1 MKLTL
6 LNKEDYVFILAG
18 YKDDISKELYR
29 YVLCLLQFECLVLS
43 GFSSFDIGL
52 SSRLGSNVFEFEDYT
67 AEELSRIFEKQV
79 TRDKAGFSIE
89 SEGAALVAA
98 RRVCLNRGTK
108 GFGNARAMND
118 MRMQATDAAVLRR
131 DLEFSR
137 SGQLP
142 PAIILIVDII
152 GPPPK
157 HNVAIAALVKQ
168 VDRRGWEMAHHKFCL
183 IVGQLEENYRRE
195 LQGQEPL
202 PIQLNT
208 MMVGPPG
215 TGKTAVAKL
224 YAQLLHLTKFLTKGE
239 LIDKKAS
246 DFVGSHEGD
255 TQAKVNQHFA
265 DAQGSVLFIDEAY
278 NLMNDSYG
286 KNAINLLVE
295 RIQAGSD
302 IAVVLAGYEDKLKE
316 LMKVNAGLPSRFD
329 PDNAFKFENY
339 EPGHLLEIFKNM
351 VFDKGISIPDQE
363 DAFWKAVEDRID
375 EMRNSHPFGNVRDIE
390 NLLKTANSLRQAR
403 MMKKGSSSLL
413 VEDFKAPK
421 HNWRELLSN
430 LINVQHVVEEFER
443 LGNNVMVQKKLGSFD
458 RIEMMEHWTFVGE
471 PGTGK
476 TTLARAL
483 AQVLKDLE
491 ILPTNKV
498 VEATAGGT
506 DGSMRLVGGAVG
518 QSAPLV
524 SEAMTAAIGGVLF
537 VDEAYDLR
545 PRDVFR
551 EEAMNT
557 FVGNMT
563 QIMFKGKLAVVFAGY
578 EHHISELIGTNP
590 GLRSRFTRHL
600 VLKTFP
606 PKDCVELLHQV
617 AATKNMKL
625 PHTLDLLLLE
635 KFGELIL
642 RGNFGNARDV
652 HEIVF
657 KRIREEWSMEIQAAD
672 SVEDVQNKVVSE
684 GNICRAFDEIFK
696 MRPFTKQMAG
706 PSASFV
712 PGALMGPGGQNLAA
726 DQSVNLPVRTPVV
739 Y

>member
-1 MKLTL
+1 
-6 LNKEDYVFILAG
+6 
-18 YKDDISKELYR
+18 
-29 YVLCLLQFECLVLS
+29 LQ
-43 GFSSFDIGL
+43 
-52 SSRLGSNVFEFEDYT
+52 SRLGCNVFNFDDYT

-79 TRDKAGFSIE
+79 ARDKKAGFSIE

-98 RRVCLNRGTK
+98 RRVCRNRGMK
-108 GFGNARAMND
+108 GFGNARD
-118 MRMQATDAAVLRR
+118 MDTLRKQALRAAVIRR
-131 DLEFSR
+131 NLELER
-137 SGQLP
+137 SGQMPLP
-142 PAIILIVDII
+142 VILLVDII
-152 GPPPK
+152 GPSP
-157 HNVAIAALVKQ
+157 NDNAAIAALLKQ
-168 VDRRGWEMAHHKFCL
+168 VDQRGWEMAHQKFCL
-183 IVGQLEENYRRE
+183 VVGQLEENYQRE
-195 LQGQEPL
+195 LQGRAPL
-202 PIQLNT
+202 AIQLNT
-208 MMVGPPG
+208 MMFGPPG
-215 TGKTAVAKL
+215 TGKTTVAKL

-302 IAVVLAGYEDKLKE
+302 IAVVLAGYEDKMKE
-316 LMKVNAGLPSRFD
+316 LMKVNDGLPSRFD

-339 EPGHLLEIFKNM
+339 TSGHLREIFQKM
-351 VFDKGISIPDQE
+351 VFDQDIKIPDNE
-363 DAFWKAVEDRID
+363 EEFWDAVEERID
-375 EMRNSHPFGNVRDIE
+375 ELRNSHPFGNVRALE

-403 MMKKGSSSLL
+403 SLKNPPGPASLL
-413 VEDFKAPK
+413 VEDFQAPK
-421 HNWRELLSN
+421 HNWRELLSK
-430 LINVQHVVEEFER
+430 LINVQHVVTEFEG
-443 LGNNVMVQKKLGSFD
+443 LGRTVMVEKQLGSFD
-458 RIEMMEHWTFVGE
+458 RLEMMEHWTFVGD

-483 AQVLKDLE
+483 AQVLKDME

-498 VEATAGGT
+498 VEATAGGS
-506 DGSMRLVGGAVG
+506 DGSMRLVGAYVG
-518 QSAPLV
+518 HSAPLV
-524 SEAMTAAIGGVLF
+524 SAAMTAAIGGVLF

-563 QIMFKGKLAVVFAGY
+563 QTQFKGKLAVVFAGY
-578 EHHISELIGTNP
+578 KHHISELIATNP

-600 VLKTFP
+600 ELKSFSP
-606 PKDCVELLHQV
+606 DDCVQLLHQV
-617 AATKNMKL
+617 AEGKDLKL
-625 PHTLDLLLLE
+625 PPTLDALLLE
-635 KFGELIL
+635 KFSQLIS

-657 KRIREEWSMEIQAAD
+657 KRIREEWCMEIQAAD
-672 SVEDVQNKVVSE
+672 SVLIHKKLVSE
-684 GNICRAFDEIFK
+684 GNICRAFDKIFQ
-696 MRPFTKQMAG
+696 MRPFPTENS
-706 PSASFV
+706 PSSFV
-712 PGALMGPGGQNLAA
+712 PGALMGPGGKNMAL
-726 DQSVNLPVRTPVV
+726 DISVNSAVSIPVV